1 MSSKMDQI
9 FTIHRYWMWANAM
22 RTHFDK
28 CLTDK
33 SRDKKQDI
41 SWFADYEGVFLSH
54 WYAALFVV
62 IEGWHK
68 MKLKD
73 QVIDDL
79 LSSSNVDLLRRFRN
93 GVCHFQPNYL
103 DDRFIA
109 FMAEPTTV
117 AWVRKL
123 NTEFGRYFLQTLAS
137 ESDNVSHKQ

>member
-1 MSSKMDQI
+1 ME
-9 FTIHRYWMWANAM
+9 
-22 RTHFDK
+22 
-28 CLTDK
+28 
-33 SRDKKQDI
+33 KKQDI
-41 SWFADYEGVFLSH
+41 SWFAADEGVFLSH

-62 IEGWHK
+62 IEGWHQ

-73 QVIDDL
+73 IVIDDL
-79 LSSSNVDLLRRFRN
+79 LSSCNVDLLRRFRN

-103 DDRFIA
+103 DDRFIT

-137 ESDNVSHKQ
+137 KNDDASYKP